1 MDVMSLPQKLRV
13 VLHQTQGADNLGAVA
28 RLCANFGVAEL
39 WLAETHLPDLEAARP
54 MAVHAGHVLDAVNSV
69 PTLPEALG
77 DVVFAMGTTSR
88 TSLRGM
94 PTLSPEEAMAMLA
107 EHARRGPVALVL
119 GGERRGMSD
128 EDLAHCQQALVIPTR
143 PEQPS
148 MNLAQAAAV
157 LLYLASREGSSE
169 APAEAPKGAPL
180 RLVQALDG
188 WMQQVLLEV
197 DFLNP
202 RGPGPI
208 LAEMRHALTRS
219 NLTEREAQLWLSAFK
234 AMARRL
240 VKPQVPP
247 GTD

>member
-1 MDVMSLPQKLRV
+1 M
-13 VLHQTQGADNLGAVA
+13 
-28 RLCANFGVAEL
+28 
-39 WLAETHLPDLEAARP
+39 
-54 MAVHAGHVLDAVNSV
+54 
-69 PTLPEALG
+69 PEALE

-107 EHARRGPVALVL
+107 EPAQRGPVALVL

-157 LLYLASREGSSE
+157 LLYLASRQGVTE
-169 APAEAPKGAPL
+169 APVEAPKGAPL

-247 GTD
+247 DRD